1 MNSELVTKLAW
12 LLARLIVY
20 LKQFKKPII
29 FNLSLSFE
37 RFQFGPVSL
46 QTRKFFNLGPA
57 ARKKHNNFFVF
68 CMKIC

>member
-29 FNLSLSFE
+29 LNLSLSFE

-57 ARKKHNNFFVF
+57 ARKKHNNFLFFV
-68 CMKIC
+68 

>member
-20 LKQFKKPII
+20 LKQFKKRII
-29 FNLSLSFE
+29 LNLSLSFE

-57 ARKKHNNFFVF
+57 ARKKHNNFLFFV
-68 CMKIC
+68 